1 MPGRACGRTAGA
13 RMLVAR
19 VRLPGARRRGP
30 APPECVEL
38 SAGATKSGGA
48 QLARRRAGELL
59 LQVAHFGILAQ
70 LERAGAGG
78 EAVRDPVRARE
89 RVGVARPRHLG
100 IRLELG

>member
-38 SAGATKSGGA
+38 SAGATRFESVRMGRVLGLIAAALALIIGGLS
-48 QLARRRAGELL
+48 LAIFLTRDEDNLQSDNLL
-59 LQVAHFGILAQ
+59 A
-70 LERAGAGG
+70 ERITR
-78 EAVRDPVRARE
+78 EAATKDVVD
-89 RVGVARPRHLG
+89 
-100 IRLELG
+100 